1 MKKILNILLFLLFTF
16 LVGCEVASPQPSYK
30 VDLTLVSEE
39 MYIEEFDVSLIRIRY
54 TDVDGKITFISCNET
69 MFTEADYKKLHTVG
83 THTVTV
89 IYKFLQ
95 EEITITL
102 KTNSKEIYE
111 LDITLLENEMFIEEF
126 DISLIRIKQTN
137 EAGEVVYI
145 PCDKTMLSEAD
156 YKKLSTVG
164 THTITVIYK
173 LLEEQVTITLK
184 RNESLTFERDL
195 KVYFINVGQADSI
208 FIMLPNGKNLLID
221 AGLDHATSFDEND
234 FPSWENIKAVLES
247 ENIKTIDYVIVT
259 HNHSDHY
266 YYISDILRQYNVST
280 IYMSGSTSTAYTYQN
295 ILQTIKALNIK
306 AVEVCVGDMLINEG
320 LLSLQVVTTKK
331 ENNPED
337 ANFTSVGVKL
347 IYNQKSFLF
356 MGDAGS
362 KTSEDGEYIALNSG
376 IDLKSDVLKVGH
388 HGSTYSSSAAFL
400 NKVKPEYAIMT
411 TSSITSTGH
420 PHNAAVNRIS
430 KVTNNILQSKNDGTI
445 LFVSNGEEL
454 NVFTHVCEL
463 EEKTPITATVTE
475 VLEIAKD
482 LADQATLPDKYQIT
496 GIVSEITYAY
506 SSQYQNISFRLSD
519 GSKTILCYRA
529 KGTDASKIKIG
540 DTITLVGNI
549 QNYHGEIEVI
559 NGVISKRVAGN

>member
-1 MKKILNILLFLLFTF
+1 MKKILNILLVLLFTF

-208 FIMLPNGKNLLID
+208 FIMLHK
-221 AGLDHATSFDEND
+221 GL
-234 FPSWENIKAVLES
+234 
-247 ENIKTIDYVIVT
+247 
-259 HNHSDHY
+259 
-266 YYISDILRQYNVST
+266 
-280 IYMSGSTSTAYTYQN
+280 
-295 ILQTIKALNIK
+295 
-306 AVEVCVGDMLINEG
+306 
-320 LLSLQVVTTKK
+320 
-331 ENNPED
+331 
-337 ANFTSVGVKL
+337 
-347 IYNQKSFLF
+347 
-356 MGDAGS
+356 
-362 KTSEDGEYIALNSG
+362 
-376 IDLKSDVLKVGH
+376 
-388 HGSTYSSSAAFL
+388 
-400 NKVKPEYAIMT
+400 
-411 TSSITSTGH
+411 
-420 PHNAAVNRIS
+420 
-430 KVTNNILQSKNDGTI
+430 
-445 LFVSNGEEL
+445 
-454 NVFTHVCEL
+454 
-463 EEKTPITATVTE
+463 
-475 VLEIAKD
+475 
-482 LADQATLPDKYQIT
+482 KY
-496 GIVSEITYAY
+496 E
-506 SSQYQNISFRLSD
+506 F
-519 GSKTILCYRA
+519 
-529 KGTDASKIKIG
+529 
-540 DTITLVGNI
+540 
-549 QNYHGEIEVI
+549 
-559 NGVISKRVAGN
+559 